1 MPIKTKSNYYTPEEY
16 LALEQASETRNE
28 FHDGAII
35 PIEAT
40 TKNHNTIV
48 TNFLL
53 NSNIPRLR
61 KNGCRLFHENVITE
75 VDAPKKKGVYPD
87 IVVTCNEE
95 DRRDALVVK
104 HPVLIVEVLSKST
117 ANYDRGDKFFLYKQI
132 SSLQEYVLIEQDKY
146 VVEVYYQKEKTDL
159 WSITRYSGLEEVIK
173 LQSTN
178 TAIKMS
184 ALYFDI
190 GLEEQEV

>member
-1 MPIKTKSNYYTPEEY
+1 MSLGRKYSKRYSFEEY

-28 FHDGAII
+28 FHDGTII

-87 IVVTCNEE
+87 IVVTCNEA
-95 DRRDALVVK
+95 DRLDALVVK
-104 HPVLIVEVLSKST
+104 HPVLIVEVLSNST
-117 ANYDRGDKFFLYKQI
+117 AKYDKTGKFFKYQRIPSLKQYILI
-132 SSLQEYVLIEQDKY
+132 SQYACA
-146 VVEVYYQKEKTDL
+146 VEFYQKMKNGQWVYTAL
-159 WSITRYSGLEEVIK
+159 SQLEEILEIPCINVKIP
-173 LQSTN
+173 LSE
-178 TAIKMS
+178 
-184 ALYFDI
+184 LYVDI
-190 GLEEQEV
+190 QFEDS